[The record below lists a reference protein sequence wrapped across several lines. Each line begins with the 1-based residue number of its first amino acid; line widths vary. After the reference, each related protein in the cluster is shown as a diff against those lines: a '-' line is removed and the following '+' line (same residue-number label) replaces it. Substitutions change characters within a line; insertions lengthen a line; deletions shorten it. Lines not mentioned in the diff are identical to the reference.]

1 MACLIVL
8 GSLGLWIYQ
17 DRFSSDV
24 QIRKLQAQTQELQTI
39 VQRLST
45 ERRVADLMV
54 LNRQVQGN
62 VPVTTLLFVEYD
74 RKGNDLP
81 AKSFVV
87 RGNDIHIDAMVIMFD
102 RDLVKAD
109 DPLRGHSIAL
119 FTSIYGDRQM
129 PANATQIDAPGSIP
143 DIYRGA
149 DAHVTAFETSLW
161 AEFWK
166 LTEDKELR
174 EKRGVRIAEGQGV
187 WGPLQTDKLYT
198 LTLDNAGGLNLSSEP
213 MKGIYRAA
221 IGQRVN

>member
-1 MACLIVL
+1 MAGLIVL

-17 DRFSSDV
+17 DRFSNDI

-45 ERRVADLMV
+45 ERRVADLIVVNHQM
-54 LNRQVQGN
+54 QGA

-74 RKGNDLP
+74 RSGNDLP
-81 AKSFVV
+81 PKSFVV

-102 RDLVKAD
+102 RDLVKAN

-119 FTSIYGDRQM
+119 FTSIYGDEEA
-129 PANATQIDAPGSIP
+129 PAAAAQIDTPGSIP

-166 LTEDKELR
+166 LTNDKELR
-174 EKRGVRIAEGQGV
+174 EARGVRIAEGQGV
-187 WGPLQTDKLYT
+187 WGPLLTDKLYT

-221 IGQRVN
+221 IQRNLE